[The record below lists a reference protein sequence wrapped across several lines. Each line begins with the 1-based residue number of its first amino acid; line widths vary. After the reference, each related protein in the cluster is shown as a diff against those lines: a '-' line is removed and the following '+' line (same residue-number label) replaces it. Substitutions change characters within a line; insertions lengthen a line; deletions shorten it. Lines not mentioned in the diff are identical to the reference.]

1 MTSFYI
7 KTLGC
12 KVNQYEAQLIRENFL
27 RQGYV
32 EAEDLDNADICVVN
46 TCTVTSTSDSKSY
59 RLINSGIKKDKCVVM
74 TGCLAED
81 KDLDLSRLKGV
92 KYIIKNKDKY
102 RIPEIIEPS
111 AVSLQPSAKISGLRG
126 HTRVFVKIQDGCN
139 NRCSY
144 CKVRVVRG
152 RSRSRPFKEI
162 ISECKGLIK
171 SGTKEIVLTG
181 ICLGAYGRDISKDM
195 DLSKLIAELCK
206 IKGEWRLRLS
216 SIEPK
221 HVTTGLIAQL
231 KKQKKLC
238 RHLHIPFQSGDDHI
252 LKRMCRPYKRKDYL
266 DIVNRLRAIDPDIAI
281 STDMMVGFSGETE
294 QMFQNTVDFI
304 NVVMPMRVHIF
315 PFSRRKGTPAY
326 DLKDNID
333 ILVKRDRERRLA
345 GITKKLS
352 HEFANKFIG
361 KDVEVLVE
369 SKKTKDGLLQGYTD
383 RYIKVYIEGQ
393 DRLKGKLITH
403 RLALPRQ

>member
-252 LKRMCRPYKRKDYL
+252 LKRMRRPYKRKDYL

-333 ILVKRDRERRLA
+333 ILVKRDRESRLA

>member
-252 LKRMCRPYKRKDYL
+252 LKRMRRPYKRKDYL

-333 ILVKRDRERRLA
+333 ILVKRDRESRLA
-345 GITKKLS
+345 GITRKLS

>member
-1 MTSFYI
+1 MTSFHI

-12 KVNQYEAQLIRENFL
+12 KVNQYESQLIRENFL

-59 RLINSGIKKDKCVVM
+59 RLINRGIKKDKCVVM

-294 QMFQNTVDFI
+294 QMFQNTVAFI

>member
-12 KVNQYEAQLIRENFL
+12 KVNQYESQLIRENFL

-59 RLINSGIKKDKCVVM
+59 RLINSGIKKNKCVVM

-252 LKRMCRPYKRKDYL
+252 LKRMRRPYKRKDYL

-333 ILVKRDRERRLA
+333 ILVKRDRESRLA
-345 GITKKLS
+345 GITKKLL

>member
-12 KVNQYEAQLIRENFL
+12 KVNQYESQLIRENFL

-59 RLINSGIKKDKCVVM
+59 RLINRGIKKDKCVVM

>member
-59 RLINSGIKKDKCVVM
+59 RLINSGIKKNKCVVM

-252 LKRMCRPYKRKDYL
+252 LKRMRRPYKRKDYL

-333 ILVKRDRERRLA
+333 ILVKRDRESRLA
-345 GITKKLS
+345 GITRKLS

>member
-1 MTSFYI
+1 MTSFHI

-12 KVNQYEAQLIRENFL
+12 KVNQYESQLIRENFL

-252 LKRMCRPYKRKDYL
+252 LKRMRRPYKRKDYL

-333 ILVKRDRERRLA
+333 ILVKRDRESRLA

-393 DRLKGKLITH
+393 DRLKGKLVTH

>member
-59 RLINSGIKKDKCVVM
+59 RLINSGIKKNKCVVM

-102 RIPEIIEPS
+102 RIQEIIEPS

-195 DLSKLIAELCK
+195 DLSKLITELCK

>member
-12 KVNQYEAQLIRENFL
+12 KVNQYESQLIRENFL

-59 RLINSGIKKDKCVVM
+59 RLINSGIKKNKCVVM

-111 AVSLQPSAKISGLRG
+111 AVSLQPLAKISGLRG

-221 HVTTGLIAQL
+221 HMSTGLIAQL

-333 ILVKRDRERRLA
+333 ILVKRDRESRLA
-345 GITKKLS
+345 GITKKLL

>member
-59 RLINSGIKKDKCVVM
+59 RLINSGIKKNKCVVM

-111 AVSLQPSAKISGLRG
+111 AVSLQTSAKISGLRG

-252 LKRMCRPYKRKDYL
+252 LKRMRRPYKRKDYL

-333 ILVKRDRERRLA
+333 ILVKRDRESRLA